1 MAGGRPL
8 QTISAHRGAVY
19 SLAVRPDGRQ
29 FATGGENGL
38 VRTWNPETG
47 LADLPL
53 IDRGTSISALAYEP
67 ESTALASGS
76 MDGTVRV
83 WSATSGRR
91 RLGPISH
98 PDHLTS
104 LAFSPDAHFLSGGG
118 GKESG
123 RNDFGHDSKG
133 GYIRRGLR
141 LGPAAFLMS
150 AFAPRKVTRLLTA
163 SLSYR

>member
-1 MAGGRPL
+1 MVQIWDAVAGGRPL

-19 SLAVRPDGRQ
+19 LLAVRPDGRQ

-53 IDRGTSISALAYEP
+53 IDRGASISALAYEP
-67 ESTALASGS
+67 ESTVLALGS

-83 WSATSGRR
+83 WSATFGRR

-104 LAFSPDAHFLSGGG
+104 LAFSPAAHFLSGGG
-118 GKESG
+118 GEMDRGGTISGMVQKEVTFDAG
-123 RNDFGHDSKG
+123 CGW
-133 GYIRRGLR
+133 
-141 LGPAAFLMS
+141 GPQRS
-150 AFAPRKVTRLLTA
+150 
-163 SLSYR
+163 